1 MQKQKQKNKTPP
13 PPTKTTTKKKQ
24 WRKLCLEW
32 VGTNRTNKVENLYE
46 KAVLTGKLQDLQL
59 STVVQ
64 PHIWKQ
70 DLILTSRDSQRDSY
84 SMRVLKTS
92 FKKKIKILPCDMT
105 LNSLWSIKEFSIII
119 IEIPYS
125 KCFEVRWDLLTCSNV
140 CIQLAFLLETTT
152 LYFLLLGFHSLEVI
166 YLIPAPELH
175 PSHYDSKRTLWL
187 WKKLK
192 RYTSLPD
199 T

>member
-1 MQKQKQKNKTPP
+1 M
-13 PPTKTTTKKKQ
+13 
-24 WRKLCLEW
+24 RKL
-32 VGTNRTNKVENLYE
+32 
-46 KAVLTGKLQDLQL
+46 LTGKLQDLQL

-152 LYFLLLGFHSLEVI
+152 LYFFVVRFSQSWSDLFNSS
-166 YLIPAPELH
+166 PRT
-175 PSHYDSKRTLWL
+175 PS
-187 WKKLK
+187 
-192 RYTSLPD
+192 
-199 T
+199 